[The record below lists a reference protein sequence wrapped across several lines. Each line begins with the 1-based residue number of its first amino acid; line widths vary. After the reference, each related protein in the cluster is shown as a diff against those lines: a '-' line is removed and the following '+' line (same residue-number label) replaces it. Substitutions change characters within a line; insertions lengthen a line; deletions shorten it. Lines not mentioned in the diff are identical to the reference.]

1 MKEITVF
8 INGTP
13 KTVEKNKEYTF
24 EEVVVLA
31 FGSYDDAAK
40 DYTMTST
47 NKNGKD
53 PRDYSVGDKIKMKE
67 DMRINVDLTINV
79 YS

>member
-1 MKEITVF
+1 MKKISVF

-13 KTVEKNKEYTF
+13 KEVEKRGYTF
-24 EEVVVLA
+24 QEVVELA
-31 FGSYDDAAK
+31 FGSYDNAAK

-53 PRDYSVGDKIKMKE
+53 EHDYSFGDTIKMKE
-67 DMRINVDLTINV
+67 DMRINVDSTNR
-79 YS
+79 S

>member
-47 NKNGKD
+47 NKNGKETMYLSFKRLGRMD
-53 PRDYSVGDKIKMKE
+53 VCSHC
-67 DMRINVDLTINV
+67 
-79 YS
+79 